1 MKIMPSKYASVW
13 LRIVSFV
20 IDVVLI
26 NIIHFSLGFI
36 LATLT
41 FILLKLEFQT
51 SSTIAGIGTV
61 VYSSLTIFF
70 YFVVFPYH
78 NNGQSLGQSI
88 VKIKIVNQDF
98 GKAGFVQIFVRN
110 IFGNIASILATG
122 LMGIG
127 LYLMIVDEKK
137 RGINDRLA
145 KTLVVH
151 DENKENGTSEKHHP
165 PLRLLLTMSLSLV
178 LIPFIVLALL
188 SIGKDPVSLNFAETI
203 TNRIQELTPLRAG
216 TTSNLSSYLS
226 TDLYSSKN
234 YSFSSNSILN
244 LEDYRAH
251 NLLLDRDGTEATFKT
266 SGGVSN
272 LSKVA
277 NDMIKATVSYT
288 FRFNGQNQGEFKE
301 DLYFKQLPGT
311 DNNYYWY
318 LDTIK
323 NRLYSVNYDRLK
335 NISNLPKGKL
345 LFTRQNGLYILDLR
359 TGTETFVKTP
369 EADGYLDNS
378 GISVSGD
385 KTKIVYGFITND
397 GKQSFYFYDLKTNT
411 LKPLGFLNTD
421 RPQQVVVSPNGERVI
436 GYFENILRAYDI
448 KDGKIIYENLK
459 AVNSAELAVWS
470 PDSNSFV
477 FSTTDKNV
485 VVRLINKTPAEKPL
499 NNYYSNWRWLTDTT
513 LYLELNDPGK
523 MTMTAYVY
531 NVLTGGLNQTALT
544 RETKTEGLTDSQI
557 CGLFPRS
564 FLDNIKKFRPYFCP
578 DISLSPL
585 GKSTFSA
592 FSLGT
597 DGDYSIY
604 FTDRKNPGSL
614 HWITKGR
621 FLGWIEN

>member
-1 MKIMPSKYASVW
+1 MPSKYASVW
-13 LRIVSFV
+13 LRITSFV
-20 IDVVLI
+20 IDVVLV
-26 NIIHFSLGFI
+26 NIIHASLGFI

-41 FILLKLEFQT
+41 FFILKLEFQT
-51 SSTIAGIGTV
+51 SSTIAGIGTI
-61 VYSSLTIFF
+61 VYSSLIIFF
-70 YFVVFPYH
+70 YFVVFPYY

-98 GKAGFVQIFVRN
+98 GKVGFVQIFVRN
-110 IFGNIASILATG
+110 ILGNIASILLTG

-151 DENKENGTSEKHHP
+151 DEIKENGASEKHHP
-165 PLRLLLTMSLSLV
+165 PFQLLLKMSLGLI

-188 SIGKDPVSLNFAETI
+188 SLGKDPTSLNFSEII
-203 TNRIQELTPLRAG
+203 TSRVQELTPLRAG
-216 TTSNLSSYLS
+216 TSPNISNYLS

-234 YSFSSNSILN
+234 YSLSSNSILN
-244 LEDYRAH
+244 LEDYRTH
-251 NLLLDRDGTEATFKT
+251 NLLLDRDGTDVVLKKSA
-266 SGGVSN
+266 GVSN

-277 NDMIKATVSYT
+277 NDMIKATASYDL
-288 FRFNGQNQGEFKE
+288 RFNGQNQGDFKE

-323 NRLYSVNYDRLK
+323 NRLYSIVYDGLK

-345 LFTRQNGLYILDLR
+345 LFTRQNGLYILDLGTR
-359 TGTETFVKTP
+359 TETFVKTP
-369 EADGYLDNS
+369 DVDSYIDNT
-378 GISVSGD
+378 GISVSPD
-385 KTKIVYGFITND
+385 KTKIVYGLIKND
-397 GKQSFYFYDLKTNT
+397 GRESFYFYDLETNT
-411 LKPLGFLNTD
+411 LKSLGFLNID
-421 RPQQVVVSPNGERVI
+421 QPQQVVISPNGERVI
-436 GYFENILRAYDI
+436 GYFENTLRVYDV
-448 KDGKIIYENLK
+448 KDGKIIYKNLK
-459 AVNSAELAVWS
+459 VVNSTDFAVWS
-470 PDSNSFV
+470 PDSNSFI
-477 FSTTDKNV
+477 FSTTDKSI
-485 VVRLINKTPAEKPL
+485 VVRLNNKTPSENPL
-499 NNYYSNWRWLTDTT
+499 NDYYYNRHWLTDTT
-513 LYLELNDPGK
+513 IYLELNDPGK
-523 MTMTAYVY
+523 MTMRAYIY
-531 NVLTGGLNQTALT
+531 NVLTGSLNQTSLT
-544 RETKTEGLTDSQI
+544 GETKSEDFTDSQL
-557 CGLFPRS
+557 CGLFPRI
-564 FLDNIKKFRPYFCP
+564 FLDKIKKFKPYFCP
-578 DISLSPL
+578 DISLNAL